1 MADNRI
7 QLPQSGG
14 GLVRYFE
21 DYKSKI
27 EFSPWTIIIFI
38 LVIII
43 GVIILGLIDPLGFRL

>member
-38 LVIII
+38 LVIIV

>member
-27 EFSPWTIIIFI
+27 EFSPWVIIIFI
-38 LVIII
+38 LIII
-43 GVIILGLIDPLGFRL
+43 VGVIILQVIDPLGFGL